1 MMLGHTY
8 AMKKLMASLVVT
20 TAALTI
26 SIPVAVAE
34 PTPAP
39 SQGPALSIEQF
50 KIDRDAF
57 LANMKARNQQINAIN
72 AGFNRA
78 CESAKREFKRAMQAA
93 KTPDQK
99 NLAVTTRDSAITAAI
114 VARDNAINLLG
125 PAPTPPAE
133 PMRIS
138 KMQSKSKQR

>member
-1 MMLGHTY
+1 MMLGNTY
-8 AMKKLMASLVVT
+8 AMKKLMASLVMM

-39 SQGPALSIEQF
+39 PQGPAPAIEQF
-50 KIDRDAF
+50 RIDRDAF
-57 LANMKARNQQINAIN
+57 LASMKARNQQINAIN
-72 AGFNRA
+72 ASFNRA
-78 CESAKREFKRAMQAA
+78 CESAKKDFKRAMQAA

-99 NLAVTTRDSAITAAI
+99 NLAATTRDTAITAAI
-114 VARDNAINLLG
+114 VARDNAITLLG
-125 PAPTPPAE
+125 PEPTPPAE